1 MTSQRP
7 FLLFALLLV
16 ACGTATFVVQQYAGE
31 PLHPDRISV
40 LRVNGGTDVVVVSL
54 DGEELNYSQADSTA
68 RVHVE
73 MLPGVHEVDVGDLSD
88 PLRRVVSVRFA
99 AEPGKV
105 YRLTLD
111 RMAAGASFRPWKAV
125 VWEVES
131 SSDRALVAVPLL
143 SEPVAAAPA
152 ATGSSEAAPVPLA
165 SSQAVVP
172 LSSAAPHPTSSATA
186 PAVSTAPPVPT
197 ASTPGSVGS
206 APAGA
211 L

>member
-1 MTSQRP
+1 VTSKRS

-31 PLHPDRISV
+31 PLHPERISV

-54 DGEELNYSQADSTA
+54 DGEELNYSQPDSAA
-68 RVHVE
+68 RVHIE
-73 MLPGVHEVDVGDLSD
+73 MLPGVHEIDVGDLSD

-125 VWEVES
+125 VWEVDR

-143 SEPVAAAPA
+143 PEPTAAAPA
-152 ATGSSEAAPVPLA
+152 ATGSSEPLPAPAA
-165 SSQAVVP
+165 SSEAVVP
-172 LSSAAPHPTSSATA
+172 FPSVAPHPTSGATA
-186 PAVSTAPPVPT
+186 PAVSVSPPAPT
-197 ASTPGSVGS
+197 GSVGS
-206 APAGA
+206 ASPGA